1 MDLGATYL
9 LVAGGAA
16 ATAVAAVLWA
26 LRVSDGARGAEGRWR
41 SKANA
46 AEDKL
51 QRWDSLMGAF
61 PGVALV
67 WEPDPAAV
75 LVPPAAPGATEQPW
89 GEPKIY
95 GSPFALA
102 SLLRFADA
110 GVGDNP
116 AVRILQGLAGF
127 KGRDSAGADAYIA
140 PALTRLRREG
150 EPFSLTFSSSSGMF
164 VEVDGRTAGPRAVV
178 WILDSSAKGAAD
190 GAAQLGRS
198 EDVRRA
204 IARDPAAFLEMLTR
218 APFLAW
224 RVSAQGRLEWAN
236 DAYIT
241 ALDAKSLEQA
251 VSRNLLID
259 SRTADQARRAIES
272 GGETEEIRH
281 IVVQGDRRAFRVLMF
296 PVAGAVGAMAF
307 DVTDVETARD
317 ERDRIVQAH
326 DATLDALTEAVV
338 VFGPD
343 RRVMFHNR
351 AFSSLFNLDPAFLAE
366 KPTHAAWL
374 DLLKERRRL
383 PAHANYPE
391 WRANELLAY
400 QEMADLPETLWQL
413 PEGKTLRVAR
423 RRHPLGG
430 LLLIFSDI
438 TTETVLKS
446 RYASLHQVQRAALDK
461 LHEGVVVFGL
471 DGRMQLR
478 NAAFD
483 AIWRI
488 DPLDMEGEVDIE
500 RLIDLCT
507 PLFHE
512 TETWARLKGRI
523 TDPSPD
529 ARQEDR
535 GEMRRSDGSIV
546 SFISR
551 PLPDGATLVAFL
563 DVTATRRVE
572 EALRDRAEAFEAADR
587 LKTEFVENVSY
598 HLRTPLQTIQGYAE
612 VLAKLMAGPLN
623 DRQRDVIQMVLAGAD
638 NLSHLVDSVLE
649 VAMIEAGRLELDL
662 TDVPVQDL
670 VTEAATLAAPKA
682 REQDVRVDIAVAPGV
697 GRIKAD
703 GARLRQALAN
713 LLSNALRFTEK
724 GDVVTIGAERRDGM
738 VRLFVADTGRGI
750 PYEDQAGAFDH
761 FVSHDR
767 RGAGLGLALV
777 RSFVELHDG
786 WVSLE
791 SEPGRGTTVNCYI
804 PAPDLQKAA

>member
-1 MDLGATYL
+1 MSVQSDLESAY
-9 LVAGGAA
+9 
-16 ATAVAAVLWA
+16 
-26 LRVSDGARGAEGRWR
+26 
-41 SKANA
+41 
-46 AEDKL
+46 
-51 QRWDSLMGAF
+51 
-61 PGVALV
+61 
-67 WEPDPAAV
+67 
-75 LVPPAAPGATEQPW
+75 
-89 GEPKIY
+89 
-95 GSPFALA
+95 
-102 SLLRFADA
+102 ADA
-110 GVGDNP
+110 GVGDSP

-127 KGRDSAGADAYIA
+127 KGRDSAGGDAYLA

-150 EPFSLTFSSSSGMF
+150 ESFSLTFSTAQGMF

-190 GAAQLGRS
+190 GASQAGRND
-198 EDVRRA
+198 DVRRA
-204 IARDPAAFLEMLTR
+204 IARDPAAFLDMLTR

-224 RVSAQGRLEWAN
+224 RLSGQGKLEWAN
-236 DAYIT
+236 EAYLS
-241 ALDAKSLEQA
+241 ALESKSLDQA
-251 VSRNLLID
+251 VQRNLLID
-259 SRTADQARRAIES
+259 SRAVDQSRRAIEI
-272 GGETEEIRH
+272 GGEIEEIRH
-281 IVVQGDRRAFRVLMF
+281 IVVRGERRAFRVLMF
-296 PVAGAVGAMAF
+296 PVAGAVGGMAF
-307 DVTDVETARD
+307 DVTDVETARA

-326 DATLDALTEAVV
+326 DATLDALNEAVV

-351 AFSSLFNLDPAFLAE
+351 AFMALFNIDPAFIAE
-366 KPTHAAWL
+366 QPTHASWL
-374 DLLKERRRL
+374 DLMKERRRL
-383 PAHANYPE
+383 PAHANDPE

-430 LLLIFSDI
+430 LMLVFSDI
-438 TTETVLKS
+438 TTETLLKS
-446 RYASLHQVQRAALDK
+446 RYASLHQVQRAALDR

-488 DPLDMEGEVDIE
+488 DPLDMEGAIDIDRVIE
-500 RLIDLCT
+500 LCT
-507 PLFHE
+507 PLHHE
-512 TETWARLKGRI
+512 TDIWDRIKGRI

-551 PLPDGATLVAFL
+551 PLPDGATLIAFL
-563 DVTATRRVE
+563 DITASRRVE

-638 NLSHLVDSVLE
+638 NLSRLVDSVLE
-649 VAMIEAGRLELDL
+649 VAMIEAGRLELNL
-662 TDVPVQDL
+662 ADVPVQDL
-670 VTEAATLAAPKA
+670 VVEAVTLAGAKA
-682 REQDVRVDIAVAPGV
+682 REHEVKIEIAVAPGV
-697 GRIKAD
+697 GRIRAD

-713 LLSNALRFTEK
+713 LMSNALRFTEK

-738 VRLFVADTGRGI
+738 VRLYVSDTGRGI
-750 PYEDQAGAFDH
+750 SYDDQAGAFDH

-777 RSFVELHDG
+777 RSFIELHDG
-786 WVSLE
+786 WVALE
-791 SEPGRGTTVNCYI
+791 SEPGRGTTVSCYI
-804 PAPDLQKAA
+804 PVPDLQKAA

>member
-1 MDLGATYL
+1 VDLGATFL

-26 LRVSDGARGAEGRWR
+26 LRVSEGARGAEGSWR
-41 SKANA
+41 AKAA
-46 AEDKL
+46 ASEDKL

-61 PGVALV
+61 PGIALV
-67 WEPDPAAV
+67 WETDRVATAAEV
-75 LVPPAAPGATEQPW
+75 GEQPW
-89 GEPKIY
+89 GEPKIF

-102 SLLRFADA
+102 RLLRFADA
-110 GVGDNP
+110 GVGEDP

-127 KGRDSAGADAYIA
+127 KGRDTSGGDAYLA

-150 EPFSLTFSSSSGMF
+150 EAFSLTFSSSQGMF

-178 WILDSSAKGAAD
+178 WILDGSVRGAAA
-190 GAAQLGRS
+190 GAAQANRS
-198 EDVRRA
+198 DDLRRA
-204 IARDPAAFLEMLTR
+204 IARDPVAFLDMLTR

-224 RVSAQGRLEWAN
+224 RISGQGRLEWAN
-236 DAYIT
+236 DSYLA
-241 ALDAKSLEQA
+241 ALESKSLDQA

-259 SRTADQARRAIES
+259 SRTVDQARRAIES
-272 GGETEEIRH
+272 GGEVEEIRH
-281 IVVQGDRRAFRVLMF
+281 IVVRGERRAFRVVMF
-296 PVAGAVGAMAF
+296 PVAGAVSAMAF
-307 DVTDVETARD
+307 DIADLETARE

-326 DATLDALTEAVV
+326 DATLDALNEAVV

-351 AFSSLFNLDPAFLAE
+351 AFTLLFNIEPSFLAE

-374 DLLKERRRL
+374 DLMKERRRL

-400 QEMADLPETLWQL
+400 QEMADLPEALWQL

-423 RRHPLGG
+423 RRHALGG
-430 LLLIFSDI
+430 LMLIFSDI

-488 DPLDMEGEVDIE
+488 DPLDMEGEVDID
-500 RLIDLCT
+500 RLIDLCK
-507 PLFHE
+507 PLHHE
-512 TETWARLKGRI
+512 MGIWERLKGRI
-523 TDPSPD
+523 SDPSPD
-529 ARQEDR
+529 ARREDR

-546 SFISR
+546 SFLSR
-551 PLPDGATLVAFL
+551 PLPDGATLLAFL
-563 DVTATRRVE
+563 DITASRRVE

-623 DRQRDVIQMVLAGAD
+623 DRQRDVIQMVLAGAE
-638 NLSHLVDSVLE
+638 NLSRLVDSVLE
-649 VAMIEAGRLELDL
+649 VAMIEAGRLELNL
-662 TDVPVQDL
+662 AEVPVQDL
-670 VTEAATLAAPKA
+670 VMEASTLAAPKA
-682 REQDVRVDIAVAPGV
+682 REQEVALDVAIGPGI
-697 GRIKAD
+697 GRIRAD

-713 LLSNALRFTEK
+713 LVSNALRFTQK
-724 GDVVTIGAERRDGM
+724 GDVITVGAERREGM
-738 VRLFVADTGRGI
+738 VRLYVSDTGCGI
-750 PYEDQAGAFDH
+750 AYEDQAAAFDH

-791 SEPGRGTTVNCYI
+791 SEPGRGTIVNCYI
-804 PAPDLQKAA
+804 PVPDLQQAA

>member
-26 LRVSDGARGAEGRWR
+26 LRISDGARGAEGRWR
-41 SKANA
+41 SKASA

-67 WEPDPAAV
+67 WESEPGA
-75 LVPPAAPGATEQPW
+75 AAPAISPESPW
-89 GEPKIY
+89 GGPKMY
-95 GSPFALA
+95 GSPLALA

-110 GVGDNP
+110 GVGDSP

-127 KGRDSAGADAYIA
+127 KGRDSAGGDAYLA

-150 EPFSLTFSSSSGMF
+150 ESFSLTFSTAQGMF

-190 GAAQLGRS
+190 GASQAGRND
-198 EDVRRA
+198 DVRRA
-204 IARDPAAFLEMLTR
+204 IARDPAAFLDMLTR

-224 RVSAQGRLEWAN
+224 RLSGQGKLEWAN
-236 DAYIT
+236 DAYLS
-241 ALDAKSLEQA
+241 ALESKSLDQA
-251 VSRNLLID
+251 VQRNLLID
-259 SRTADQARRAIES
+259 SRAVDQSRRAIEI
-272 GGETEEIRH
+272 GGEIEEIRH
-281 IVVQGDRRAFRVLMF
+281 IVVRGERRAFRVLMF
-296 PVAGAVGAMAF
+296 PVAGAVGGMAF
-307 DVTDVETARD
+307 DVTDVETARA

-326 DATLDALTEAVV
+326 DATLDALNEAVV

-351 AFSSLFNLDPAFLAE
+351 AFMALFNIDPAFLAE
-366 KPTHAAWL
+366 QPTHASWL
-374 DLLKERRRL
+374 DLMKERRRL

-430 LLLIFSDI
+430 LMLVFSDI
-438 TTETVLKS
+438 TTETLLKS
-446 RYASLHQVQRAALDK
+446 RYASLHQVQRAALDR

-488 DPLDMEGEVDIE
+488 DPLDMEGAIDIDRVIE
-500 RLIDLCT
+500 LCT
-507 PLFHE
+507 PLHHE
-512 TETWARLKGRI
+512 TDIWDRIKGRI

-551 PLPDGATLVAFL
+551 PLPDGATLIAFL
-563 DVTATRRVE
+563 DITASRRVE

-638 NLSHLVDSVLE
+638 NLSRLVDSVLE
-649 VAMIEAGRLELDL
+649 VAMIEAGRLELNL
-662 TDVPVQDL
+662 ADVPVQDL
-670 VTEAATLAAPKA
+670 VVEAVTLAGAKA
-682 REQDVRVDIAVAPGV
+682 REHEVKIEIAVAPGV
-697 GRIKAD
+697 GRIRAD

-713 LLSNALRFTEK
+713 LMSNALRFTEK

-738 VRLFVADTGRGI
+738 VRLYVSDTGRGI
-750 PYEDQAGAFDH
+750 SYDDQAGAFDH

-777 RSFVELHDG
+777 RSFIELHDG
-786 WVSLE
+786 WVALE
-791 SEPGRGTTVNCYI
+791 SEPGRGTTVSCYI
-804 PAPDLQKAA
+804 PVPDLQKVA